1 MANSIP
7 NKRKIISRI
16 HKLQG
21 QLKAIEEGVQND
33 DEFFKLL
40 QQIGSIKGGAHGLYS
55 EIIEA
60 HIDEYFLNA
69 STQSK
74 REKEAKTIA
83 SLLKSY
89 IK

>member
-1 MANSIP
+1 MAHIIT
-7 NKRKIISRI
+7 NKRKLIARI

-21 QLKAIEEGVQND
+21 QLKAIEKGIEND
-33 DEFFKLL
+33 DDFFKLL
-40 QQIGSIKGGAHGLYS
+40 EQIGSIKGGAHGLFN
-55 EIIEA
+55 EMIEA

-69 STQSK
+69 NTESK
-74 REKEAKTIA
+74 RQKEAKIIA

>member
-40 QQIGSIKGGAHGLYS
+40 QQIGSIKRRCS
-55 EIIEA
+55 
-60 HIDEYFLNA
+60 
-69 STQSK
+69 
-74 REKEAKTIA
+74 RTI
-83 SLLKSY
+83 
-89 IK
+89 